1 VRVTA
6 PRETRYARNGGV
18 HLAYQIL
25 SDGSTD
31 VLQVGSGVFA
41 SVQSLDEEPHALRF
55 TERLVTMCRLTRFDM
70 RGLGLSDTLSEPPRL
85 EDQTDD
91 IIAVMDK
98 AEIEKAVLYAAGFGT
113 ASALNAAIHYP
124 DRLTGLILANAL
136 ARFAPAPDYPIGRA
150 LEELEA
156 TRQSMTQP
164 NESGDAT
171 VDSATII
178 MPSLA
183 DDPQFREWWA
193 RAGRQGASPKAA
205 FMQYEPMFTLDLRA
219 QLEEIRVPTLLFQS
233 PENWL
238 FQPEHGE
245 YLAKHIPDARYVELE
260 SADRMLFG
268 ANAEHALDEI
278 EEFLTGARTGISSDR
293 VLANLLFTDIVD
305 STKTAASLGDRTW
318 HDRLDAHD
326 AAARVQLRRFGGR
339 EVNTTGDGFLAWFDT
354 TANALN
360 CARALVESAHASDLK
375 IRAGV
380 HTGECE
386 RRGNDL
392 AGLAVHIAAR
402 VAALAGPDEIL
413 VSRTVRDIV
422 VGSSLRFEPRGE
434 HELKGVP
441 ERWSI
446 YALQP

>member
-1 VRVTA
+1 
-6 PRETRYARNGGV
+6 V
-18 HLAYQIL
+18 HLGYQIL
-25 SDGSTD
+25 SDGTTD
-31 VLQVGSGVFA
+31 VVQIGSGVFA
-41 SVQSLDEEPHALRF
+41 SAQSLDEEPHALRF
-55 TERLVTMCRLTRFDM
+55 TERLATMCRLIRFDM
-70 RGLGLSDTLSEPPRL
+70 RGLGLSDALSEPPTV
-85 EDQTDD
+85 EEQADD
-91 IIAVMDK
+91 IISVMDA
-98 AEIEKAVLYAAGFGT
+98 AESERATVYAAGFGT
-113 ASALNAAIHYP
+113 APALLAAARYP
-124 DRLTGLILANAL
+124 DRVQGLILANPL
-136 ARFAPAPDYPIGRA
+136 AKFTRADDYPYGRSA
-150 LEELEA
+150 EELEA
-156 TRQSMTQP
+156 LRQSMTQP
-164 NESGDAT
+164 TATGESEI
-171 VDSATII
+171 DSASII

-205 FMQYEPMFTLDLRA
+205 FMQYEPIIKLDLRTE
-219 QLEEIRVPTLLFQS
+219 LGEIRAPTLVFQS
-233 PENWL
+233 PEVWL
-238 FQPEHGE
+238 F
-245 YLAKHIPDARYVELE
+245 LADLGAYVAKNIPNARYIELE
-260 SADRMLFG
+260 SGDRLLFG

-278 EEFLTGARTGISSDR
+278 EEFLTGARTGISSER

-305 STKTAASLGDRTW
+305 STRTAAALGDRAW
-318 HDRLDAHD
+318 HDRLNAHD

-375 IRAGV
+375 IRAGI

-402 VAALAGPDEIL
+402 VAALAGPDEVL
-413 VSRTVRDIV
+413 VSRTVRDLV
-422 VGSSLRFEPRGE
+422 VGSNLRFEPRGE

-441 ERWSI
+441 EPWQI